1 MNKKN
6 KRKKEEGKR
15 EKKRR
20 TGTGEKKR
28 VQGRYNVRM
37 SVVVYTFVKY
47 KKNSIAPQYGNSHQ
61 QCSPTE
67 YRW

>member
-1 MNKKN
+1 MNKKK
-6 KRKKEEGKR
+6 KRKKRKRER

-20 TGTGEKKR
+20 TGTGEKRR

-47 KKNSIAPQYGNSHQ
+47 KKNSIAPQ
-61 QCSPTE
+61 
-67 YRW
+67 

>member
-1 MNKKN
+1 MFSDRVQLLKMAEPLFEISAPPPYCEQKKRRG
-6 KRKKEEGKR
+6 RKKRER

-37 SVVVYTFVKY
+37 SVVV
-47 KKNSIAPQYGNSHQ
+47 
-61 QCSPTE
+61 
-67 YRW
+67 